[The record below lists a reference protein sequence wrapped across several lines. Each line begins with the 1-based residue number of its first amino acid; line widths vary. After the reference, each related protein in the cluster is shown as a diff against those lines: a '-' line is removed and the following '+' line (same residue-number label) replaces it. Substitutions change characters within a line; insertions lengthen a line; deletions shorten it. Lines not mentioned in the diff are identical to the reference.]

1 MTNILPYGVNKGK
14 LHQVVRAVRAPVEV
28 VGDMRSADM
37 VLTTKNYYRRRTA
50 ALKTAEDSGKPVY
63 VLRRT
68 TLPQI
73 EQFVRA
79 VMRKHGGVRDEETV
93 SSAIDEAQKAAGR
106 IDDGEPFVE
115 LSPQESFI
123 RRLQHQV
130 ADNHSLSSTST
141 GREPT
146 RRVVFHR
153 Q

>member
-1 MTNILPYGVNKGK
+1 M
-14 LHQVVRAVRAPVEV
+14 EV

-37 VLTTKNYYRRRTA
+37 VLTTKNYYRRRTT

-63 VLRRT
+63 VLRKT

-79 VMRKHGGVRDEETV
+79 VMRKQGGSGSQDTV
-93 SSAIDEAQKAAGR
+93 VSAMEEAQRAAGR

-115 LSPQESFI
+115 LGPQESFI

-130 ADNHSLSSTST
+130 ADSHSLSSTSK